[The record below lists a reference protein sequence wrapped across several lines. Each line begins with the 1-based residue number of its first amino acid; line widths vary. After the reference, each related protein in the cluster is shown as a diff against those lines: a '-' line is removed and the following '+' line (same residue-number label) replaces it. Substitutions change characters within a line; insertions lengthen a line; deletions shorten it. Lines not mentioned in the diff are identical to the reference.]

1 MTTKTLESAG
11 KADEFKE
18 LEQEKMFLEGINKY
32 LEENDSI
39 SKEIFDSMSHELR
52 TPTVTIKSYTDM
64 LLEGKF
70 GNLTKVQHE
79 KLERI
84 KVNTELLI
92 EIIFKMLEKKE
103 GKN

>member
-1 MTTKTLESAG
+1 MNPKRSESVD

-18 LEQEKMFLEGINKY
+18 LEQYNIFLESINKY
-32 LEENDSI
+32 LTENDKI
-39 SKEIFDSMSHELR
+39 DKEIFDSMSHELR

-79 KLERI
+79 KLVMI
-84 KVNTELLI
+84 KTNTELLI
-92 EIIFKMLEKKE
+92 EVIFKMLEKSQQH
-103 GKN
+103 G